1 MFVHSTHGNNIV
13 YNSKIEQIKKLRLSM
28 IMENNRFTATFFLI
42 KRKKEVKI
50 DIKNENSSAWDFQ
63 KSKSILYER
72 NIYA

>member
-1 MFVHSTHGNNIV
+1 
-13 YNSKIEQIKKLRLSM
+13 M

-42 KRKKEVKI
+42 KLKKEVKI
-50 DIKNENSSAWDFQ
+50 DKKNENPSAWDFQ

>member
-1 MFVHSTHGNNIV
+1 
-13 YNSKIEQIKKLRLSM
+13 M

-42 KRKKEVKI
+42 KLKKEVKI